1 MNTGNSKVN
10 KLRSLTLT
18 LADRLDL
25 KGSNKNMTLANY
37 TWKNIKSAYINNK
50 FKIPAPTWND

>member
-1 MNTGNSKVN
+1 MNTGNSKAN

-37 TWKNIKSAYINNK
+37 TWKNIKSEYINNK